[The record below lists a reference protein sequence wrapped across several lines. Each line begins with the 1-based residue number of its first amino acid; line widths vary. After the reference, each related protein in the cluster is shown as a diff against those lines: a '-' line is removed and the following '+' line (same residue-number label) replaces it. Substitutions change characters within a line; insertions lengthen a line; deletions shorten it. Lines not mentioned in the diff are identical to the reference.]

1 MTSCGQLNMFHSKAG
16 QRRPFDHHATV
27 RQDRVGGSCAEM
39 LIAKCSGVEGNTY
52 RKLSFLHSELAEY
65 GLFMTVKEHAVW
77 SWQSNNPCWNRYCG
91 RQGAQVQKSLHT
103 GVHAGHRHTYILGRM
118 KTWNRPQGWVTPAA
132 KWHCVEIC
140 FKDDLRICQKFG
152 SVHLSRRVGSV
163 WSGFWIRFPPSTCE
177 NAPLGILWYFVC
189 IRLETWLG
197 QRTSIQNKDTVGH
210 INMKKNEVDLCIRC
224 RHTCGWWFSPP
235 KQVPVS
241 VISQVVEGV
250 LKFYAEPLKKGL
262 PKPHKYKYCNS
273 KADLHDYWSVL
284 SCFCVWILYTRW
296 NVHSCQGRIMT
307 FFFAS
312 WRQKPQPPHKSI
324 KWQWNRST
332 SKFQG
337 GS

>member
-250 LKFYAEPLKKGL
+250 LEVLRGATKK
-262 PKPHKYKYCNS
+262 
-273 KADLHDYWSVL
+273 
-284 SCFCVWILYTRW
+284 R
-296 NVHSCQGRIMT
+296 
-307 FFFAS
+307 AS
-312 WRQKPQPPHKSI
+312 
-324 KWQWNRST
+324 
-332 SKFQG
+332 
-337 GS
+337 